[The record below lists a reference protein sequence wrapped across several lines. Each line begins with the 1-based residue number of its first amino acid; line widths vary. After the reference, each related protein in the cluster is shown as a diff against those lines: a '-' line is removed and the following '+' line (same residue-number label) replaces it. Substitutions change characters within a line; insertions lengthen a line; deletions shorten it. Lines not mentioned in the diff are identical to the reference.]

1 MLVDGCGTHC
11 VCSCASA
18 PRAYPV
24 LLLQSLLPVAEAL
37 GKTDTKVSA
46 FVAEALTFLS
56 SPESS
61 TVPAVLGMALKVG
74 EVNLRVLELLSTGHS
89 DRLGV
94 PTPTE
99 VTLLPTPGK
108 AILVTGHDMNDL
120 ELL

>member
-1 MLVDGCGTHC
+1 ML
-11 VCSCASA
+11 
-18 PRAYPV
+18 P
-24 LLLQSLLPVAEAL
+24 EAL
-37 GKTDTKVSA
+37 GKSDPKVSA

-56 SPESS
+56 STESS
-61 TVPAVLGMALKVG
+61 TVPAVLGMALRVG

-94 PTPTE
+94 PTPTD